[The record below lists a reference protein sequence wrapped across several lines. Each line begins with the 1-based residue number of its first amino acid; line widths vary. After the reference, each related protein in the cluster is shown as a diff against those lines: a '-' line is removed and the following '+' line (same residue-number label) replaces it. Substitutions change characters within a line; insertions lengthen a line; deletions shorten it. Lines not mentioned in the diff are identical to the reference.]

1 MFAWIVGVICAG
13 IVGTLAVL
21 AIPLLSSSLSWLSN
35 PGAAAT
41 GAPADEGDGPSGCRG
56 LYTEPLW
63 ASLQYEPG
71 SQLTS
76 TTDAPVTT
84 ATALVEALAPAVRFT
99 CTWTADIGS
108 ISTTVGEVG
117 TDAGSIAASALPAQG
132 FSCTES
138 AGRTMCSRTDGELV
152 ETIESGGGVWVS
164 TSQTAWHP
172 PRYAGRVGD
181 AVFAG

>member
-1 MFAWIVGVICAG
+1 MFAWIVGVFCAG

-21 AIPLLSSSLSWLSN
+21 TIPLLASSVSWLAH
-35 PGAAAT
+35 PDAAAT
-41 GAPADEGDGPSGCRG
+41 GAPVDDGDGPSGCRG
-56 LYTEPLW
+56 LYSEPLW

-71 SQLTS
+71 SQLT
-76 TTDAPVTT
+76 TTDDAPVTT
-84 ATALVEALAPAVRFT
+84 ATALVEALAPDVRFT
-99 CTWTADIGS
+99 CTWTSDIGS

-132 FSCTES
+132 FSCTETD
-138 AGRTMCSRTDGELV
+138 GRTLCSRAADDLV

-172 PRYAGRVGD
+172 TRYAGRVGD